1 MKPSIKILVTG
12 QSGQVGFEL
21 ARSLLPLGEVKICGR
36 TEADLSQP
44 DSLPALVQSFKPN
57 VIVNA
62 AAYTAVDKAEE
73 EEALATTIN
82 GTAPA
87 VLAAEAKKI
96 SALLIHYSTDYVF
109 DGTGDQ
115 PHREDELPSPLA
127 AYGRSKLVGDMAIE
141 AAGGDWLIFR
151 TTWVYAAHGKN
162 FMKTILRLAAER
174 EELKVVADQYGAP
187 TPARLIADVTA
198 QAIQIA
204 LRERVAG
211 TFKSGIYNLCPH
223 GVTNWY
229 GFAKAIVE
237 QARLQGLAPEPR
249 VRQILP
255 IPASEYPLPAKRP
268 ANSRLDLSAIEARFG
283 FTMPDWQTG
292 LKLTLAELK
301 P

>member
-21 ARSLLPLGEVKICGR
+21 ARSLLPLGEVKVCGR
-36 TEADLSQP
+36 AEADLSQP

-96 SALLIHYSTDYVF
+96 GALLIHYSTDYVF
-109 DGTGDQ
+109 DGAGDQ

-204 LRERVAG
+204 LRERAAG

-223 GVTNWY
+223 GVTNWH
-229 GFAKAIVE
+229 GFAEAIVE
-237 QARLQGLAPEPR
+237 QARVQGLAPEPK
-249 VRQILP
+249 VKQILP

-283 FTMPDWQTG
+283 FALPDWQTG